1 MNKGT
6 KRVALIVGAGTEL
19 GQAVARQLATN
30 GVRVAL
36 NDLLPDRVE
45 LIAKEI
51 QTTGG
56 EAIVYATDLSRKLAL
71 QTVLQ
76 NILEA
81 WARIDILIFIAS
93 NQPADAL
100 LDIDEWDWHRSV
112 DLNLT
117 AAFLCMQSVGRVM
130 RELGGGVI
138 VNMLAGSQRQ
148 TSAAYQAAAAGL
160 TALSEA
166 AKQELNQHYIRVYT
180 MEAMEI
186 SPKEIAQLCLSS
198 VLALTKNQ

>member
-56 EAIVYATDLSRKLAL
+56 EAIVYAADLSRKLAL

-76 NILEA
+76 NILEG
-81 WARIDILIFIAS
+81 WARIDILIFIAFS
-93 NQPADAL
+93 QPADAL

-138 VNMLAGSQRQ
+138 INMLAGSQLQ
-148 TSAAYQAAAAGL
+148 ISAAYQAAAAGL

-166 AKQELNQHYIRVYT
+166 AKQELNQQYIRVYT
-180 MEAMEI
+180 MEAMET
-186 SPKEIAQLCLSS
+186 SPKEIAQLCLSP
-198 VLALTKNQ
+198 VPTLTKNQ

>member
-138 VNMLAGSQRQ
+138 VNMLAGSQSQ
-148 TSAAYQAAAAGL
+148 ISAAYQAAAAGL

-180 MEAMEI
+180 MEAMET
-186 SPKEIAQLCLSS
+186 SPKEIAQLCLLP

>member
-56 EAIVYATDLSRKLAL
+56 EAIVYAADLSRKLAL

-76 NILEA
+76 NILEG
-81 WARIDILIFIAS
+81 WARIDILIFIAFS
-93 NQPADAL
+93 QPADAL

-138 VNMLAGSQRQ
+138 INMLAGSQLQ
-148 TSAAYQAAAAGL
+148 ISAAYQAAAAGL
-160 TALSEA
+160 AALSEA

-180 MEAMEI
+180 MEAMET
-186 SPKEIAQLCLSS
+186 SPKEIAQLCLSP
-198 VLALTKNQ
+198 VLALTKKQ

>member
-56 EAIVYATDLSRKLAL
+56 EAIVYAADLSRKLAL

-138 VNMLAGSQRQ
+138 INMLAGSQLQ
-148 TSAAYQAAAAGL
+148 ISAAYQAAAAGL
-160 TALSEA
+160 AALSEA

-180 MEAMEI
+180 MEAMET
-186 SPKEIAQLCLSS
+186 SPKEIAQLCLSP
-198 VLALTKNQ
+198 VLALTKKQ

>member
-117 AAFLCMQSVGRVM
+117 APFLCMQSVGRVM

-180 MEAMEI
+180 MEAMET
-186 SPKEIAQLCLSS
+186 SPKEIAQLCLSP
-198 VLALTKNQ
+198 VPTLTKNQ

>member
-56 EAIVYATDLSRKLAL
+56 EAIVYAADLSRKLAL

-76 NILEA
+76 NILEG
-81 WARIDILIFIAS
+81 WARIDILIFIAFS
-93 NQPADAL
+93 QPADAL

-130 RELGGGVI
+130 RELGGGGI
-138 VNMLAGSQRQ
+138 INMLAGATLQSF
-148 TSAAYQAAAAGL
+148 
-160 TALSEA
+160 
-166 AKQELNQHYIRVYT
+166 V
-180 MEAMEI
+180 
-186 SPKEIAQLCLSS
+186 
-198 VLALTKNQ
+198 